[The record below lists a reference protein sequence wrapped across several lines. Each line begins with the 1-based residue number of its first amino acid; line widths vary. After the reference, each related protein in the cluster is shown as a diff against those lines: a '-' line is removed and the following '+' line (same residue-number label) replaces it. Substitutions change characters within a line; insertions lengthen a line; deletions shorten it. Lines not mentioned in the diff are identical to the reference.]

1 MNTKDLSGIA
11 IVITM
16 KLQNTVGNQIRRDQ
30 KKVNYRK
37 SRLIPR
43 KIKETIHSLKNP
55 NHIDKISC
63 MLPEIWLIIT
73 ASVKLYCLIT
83 LICLIILISHIAQL
97 YLIHKFYC
105 FCPVCIFSLSMSGI
119 IIYVTRWG
127 EKYLPKHSP
136 IKHTCSWCDK
146 LIVLW
151 RLNRRA
157 KIFLR
162 ISNRNTI
169 FYLLKE

>member
-1 MNTKDLSGIA
+1 MYKRSLKLRSDEQKISVRNSDCDKNETAKHSWKPVQKGSEE
-11 IVITM
+11 VIY
-16 KLQNTVGNQIRRDQ
+16 RR
-30 KKVNYRK
+30 

-63 MLPEIWLIIT
+63 MHPEIWLIIT

-105 FCPVCIFSLSMSGI
+105 FCPVRIFSLSMSSI
-119 IIYVTRWG
+119 IIYVTR
-127 EKYLPKHSP
+127 
-136 IKHTCSWCDK
+136 
-146 LIVLW
+146 
-151 RLNRRA
+151 
-157 KIFLR
+157 
-162 ISNRNTI
+162 
-169 FYLLKE
+169 